1 MQATLEAI
9 KTSNVGGRWA
19 TDAKGTEKPS
29 GAWHQEVSIAT
40 KRRRSA
46 PERVEAIRLFRGNVY
61 VGDVVIGRHF
71 PLRFQIVPI
80 LVTSTLRY

>member
-29 GAWHQEVSIAT
+29 GAWHQEVVNLNET
-40 KRRRSA
+40 TPLSA
-46 PERVEAIRLFRGNVY
+46 RTGGGYPDLQG
-61 VGDVVIGRHF
+61 
-71 PLRFQIVPI
+71 
-80 LVTSTLRY
+80 